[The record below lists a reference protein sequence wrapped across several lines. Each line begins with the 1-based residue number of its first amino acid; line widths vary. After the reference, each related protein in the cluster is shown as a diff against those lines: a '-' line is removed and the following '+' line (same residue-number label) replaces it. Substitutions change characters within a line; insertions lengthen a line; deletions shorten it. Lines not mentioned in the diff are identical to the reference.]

1 MEDIVKAIE
10 KISEKSIIDYL
21 LIIVPIAI
29 SLVAIFVS
37 IVTAR
42 RQNKI
47 AMFELRYKAL
57 STIKRISY
65 FASTFYVTKN
75 PHVVIESF
83 NCCFATCLDNKDELR
98 SLVNA
103 RVKMNE
109 MEENVA
115 IISSMLSDYDRKIIE
130 KTFAMLSNIIN
141 SAIVD
146 EVNDSDVEAF
156 KVLILML
163 DKITTQKL
171 SQKILGSSWCFDY
184 VNPYMNGNENDQH
197 VNEKVTEE

>member
-1 MEDIVKAIE
+1 MEELVKAIE

-115 IISSMLSDYDRKIIE
+115 IISSMLSNYDRKIIE
-130 KTFAMLSNIIN
+130 NICNVI
-141 SAIVD
+141 
-146 EVNDSDVEAF
+146 
-156 KVLILML
+156 
-163 DKITTQKL
+163 
-171 SQKILGSSWCFDY
+171 
-184 VNPYMNGNENDQH
+184 
-197 VNEKVTEE
+197 